1 MSESPFSCK
10 PAKRASGRGCVVAF
24 YFTVVWLLLVGVHEI
39 RQESMLLPK
48 ANKAVAQAMCVA
60 ISNAID
66 QFQTEYDRLP
76 LPVGAAPGQDCD
88 CDTTAGAG
96 ILAILEGQHPE
107 QNPRLLNFLGDIPE
121 ASVAKGKPRRG
132 IYREN
137 GKVALYDSW
146 GHPCRVR
153 LDLSGDGF
161 VTDPHPDR
169 AFGKRPVPS
178 VRASGDGF
186 VTDPHPDAPQQQIPR
201 PALVWSAGEDGDFAT

>member
-1 MSESPFSCK
+1 
-10 PAKRASGRGCVVAF
+10 
-24 YFTVVWLLLVGVHEI
+24 
-39 RQESMLLPK
+39 
-48 ANKAVAQAMCVA
+48 MCVA

-76 LPVGAAPGQDCD
+76 LPAGAAPGQDCD
-88 CDTTAGAG
+88 CDTTAEAG

-146 GHPCRVR
+146 GHPYRVR

-161 VTDPHPDR
+161 VTDPR
-169 AFGKRPVPS
+169 
-178 VRASGDGF
+178 
-186 VTDPHPDAPQQQIPR
+186 PDAPQQQIPR
-201 PALVWSAGEDGDFAT
+201 PALVWSAGEDGDFATWHDNVGSWDWSR